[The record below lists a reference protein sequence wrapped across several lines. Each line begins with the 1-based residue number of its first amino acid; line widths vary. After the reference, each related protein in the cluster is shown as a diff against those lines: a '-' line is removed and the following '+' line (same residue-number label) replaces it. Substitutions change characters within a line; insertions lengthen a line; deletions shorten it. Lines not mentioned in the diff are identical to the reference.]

1 LTTQL
6 LADPTKPKARA
17 PDRKSAVSIALICS
31 FAAIGTL
38 ATNIFLPSLPAIAA
52 DLHVSSATITATI
65 SLFLAIF
72 ALGQLIVGPLSDR
85 FGRRIPI
92 LAGLC
97 VFVIG
102 SFWCALANDL
112 ASLLIARSIQACGA
126 CTATVLSRAIARDL
140 FDGQALAKVMALTTV
155 ATAAA
160 PGLSPLLGSALDH
173 FFGWRS
179 EFVFVA
185 FFALCALLAYAAL
198 IGETNWSGSGS
209 VNPVAV
215 GASYLGLIRDA
226 RFVVPGRTAGL
237 LIAGLFAIFSAAPR
251 VLLEHF
257 GFSPFTLG
265 LLFAA
270 VVVVVFGASMLA
282 PRLSARLGFY
292 HAMLAG
298 LGVTAIGGVALLLA
312 VLFANNSFPPFL
324 LAVAV
329 FVVGVGIASPLA
341 SAAALS
347 PFGDKAGVAAA
358 LFGFVQMAGGACGAL
373 LAAVLSSDP
382 ALGLAIVLALAASL
396 ALMLHGRDGRLRAG
410 NG

>member
-1 LTTQL
+1 
-6 LADPTKPKARA
+6 
-17 PDRKSAVSIALICS
+17 
-31 FAAIGTL
+31 
-38 ATNIFLPSLPAIAA
+38 
-52 DLHVSSATITATI
+52 
-65 SLFLAIF
+65 
-72 ALGQLIVGPLSDR
+72 
-85 FGRRIPI
+85 
-92 LAGLC
+92 
-97 VFVIG
+97 
-102 SFWCALANDL
+102 LANDL

-237 LIAGLFAIFSAAPR
+237 LIAGLFAIFGGLR

-270 VVVVVFGASMLA
+270 VVVVVFTSMLA
-282 PRLSARLGFY
+282 QVIGTPRFLPR
-292 HAMLAG
+292 HA
-298 LGVTAIGGVALLLA
+298 VVWALRP
-312 VLFANNSFPPFL
+312 SE
-324 LAVAV
+324 
-329 FVVGVGIASPLA
+329 ASRFCWL
-341 SAAALS
+341 
-347 PFGDKAGVAAA
+347 
-358 LFGFVQMAGGACGAL
+358 C
-373 LAAVLSSDP
+373 SSR
-382 ALGLAIVLALAASL
+382 ITRFRRFSL
-396 ALMLHGRDGRLRAG
+396 P
-410 NG
+410 

>member
-1 LTTQL
+1 
-6 LADPTKPKARA
+6 
-17 PDRKSAVSIALICS
+17 
-31 FAAIGTL
+31 
-38 ATNIFLPSLPAIAA
+38 
-52 DLHVSSATITATI
+52 
-65 SLFLAIF
+65 
-72 ALGQLIVGPLSDR
+72 
-85 FGRRIPI
+85 
-92 LAGLC
+92 
-97 VFVIG
+97 
-102 SFWCALANDL
+102 
-112 ASLLIARSIQACGA
+112 
-126 CTATVLSRAIARDL
+126 
-140 FDGQALAKVMALTTV
+140 MALTTV

-396 ALMLHGRDGRLRAG
+396 ALMLHGRDGRHSGA
-410 NG
+410 NA